1 MSVKVMIVDNTHS
14 RRQQVENAFRNAGFE
29 VCSASDSLGCSL
41 KLRSERPDLVILEA
55 KLPVV
60 SGPQILQSLRKS
72 QQARAFSVI
81 VLADE
86 SELESLCDTGSDAR
100 DLYLARPATP
110 AALVAVATQLLAD
123 SEWRPPGPIDSPL
136 QPTGTGWRLR

>member
-1 MSVKVMIVDNTHS
+1 
-14 RRQQVENAFRNAGFE
+14 
-29 VCSASDSLGCSL
+29 
-41 KLRSERPDLVILEA
+41 VILEA

>member
-1 MSVKVMIVDNTHS
+1 MSVKVMIVDNMRS
-14 RRQQVENAFRNAGFE
+14 RRQEGENAFRNAGFE

-41 KLRSERPDLVILEA
+41 KLRSERPDLVILES

-60 SGPQILQSLRKS
+60 SGLQILQSLRKS

-86 SELESLCDTGSDAR
+86 SELDSLCDVGSDAR

-110 AALVAVATQLLAD
+110 AALVAVATQMLAD
-123 SEWRPPGPIDSPL
+123 SEWRPAGAISSPL
-136 QPTGTGWRLR
+136 QPTGTG